1 MASSREIERT
11 AAAWLA
17 RRDAGHWSERDQA
30 RLNAWLDVA
39 TAHRV
44 AFIRLDASWQRSD
57 RLKALGAG
65 LRPDG
70 VPARGSWPSPRS
82 GNVDAPAPVPAL
94 RHAPP
99 TRSASCSHRH
109 VVGRRRT
116 PSRALFGGL
125 AIATLMI
132 LATLALGWR
141 HYTAVE
147 QASYRTAIGDVQEL
161 PLVDGSTATL
171 SSDSQ
176 ILVTMSR
183 GERHVDLQRGEA
195 FFVVAKD
202 PSRPFVVSANGRR
215 AIAVGTRFAVR
226 REDDAVRVVV
236 TEGVVR
242 LEPKSQS
249 GGSHQATTL
258 LPAGSVALAGD
269 SGVVVHS
276 ESVLQ
281 AMEYLSWRNGF
292 LSFHDTPL
300 AIAVA
305 EFNRY
310 NTRKIVIGDTTIG
323 SMRVGGNFRWANTD
337 AFVRLLEQGFP
348 IRAERAHGDIV
359 LYRR

>member
-17 RRDAGHWSERDQA
+17 SRDADHWSELDQV
-30 RLNAWLDVA
+30 RLDAWLDAA

-44 AFIRLDASWQRSD
+44 AFIRLDVAWRHSG

-65 LRPDG
+65 LHTDG
-70 VPARGSWPSPRS
+70 VPADHSWASRRSGRVGAPTHATRHTPPRS
-82 GNVDAPAPVPAL
+82 
-94 RHAPP
+94 H
-99 TRSASCSHRH
+99 SHRH
-109 VVGRRRT
+109 ATSQQRT
-116 PSRALFGGL
+116 PPRTLVRAL
-125 AIATLMI
+125 AIATLI
-132 LATLALGWR
+132 VLVLTLALGWR

-147 QASYRTAIGDVQEL
+147 QASYRTAVGEVQEV

-176 ILVTMSR
+176 ILVTVSR
-183 GERHVDLQRGEA
+183 AERHIDLQRGEA
-195 FFVVAKD
+195 FFAVAKD
-202 PSRPFVVSANGRR
+202 PRRPFVVSANGRR

-236 TEGVVR
+236 IQGVVR
-242 LEPKSQS
+242 LEPQS
-249 GGSHQATTL
+249 RPGGSRQPTTL

-269 SGVVVHS
+269 TGVVVRS

-281 AMEYLSWRNGF
+281 AREYLSWRNGF

-300 AIAVA
+300 ANAVA

-310 NTRKIVIGDTTIG
+310 NTRKIVIGDATIG
-323 SMRVGGNFRWANTD
+323 TMRVGGNFRWANTD
-337 AFVRLLEQGFP
+337 AFVRLLQQGFP
-348 IRAERAHGDIV
+348 ILAEDQHGDVV
-359 LYRR
+359 LYHR